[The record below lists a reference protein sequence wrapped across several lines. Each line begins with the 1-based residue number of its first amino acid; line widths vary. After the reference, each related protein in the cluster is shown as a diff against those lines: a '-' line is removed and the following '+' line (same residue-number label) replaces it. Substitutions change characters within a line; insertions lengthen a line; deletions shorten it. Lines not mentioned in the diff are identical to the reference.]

1 MTWIDWLIVLIPLV
15 FVLSV
20 GTIFI
25 QRNWVELVY
34 PFPQKMGW
42 QEPVGDFLATSGQIS
57 DQQLRILFFDYGYRA
72 DSLLCGFQTHLKG
85 TIQS

>member
-1 MTWIDWLIVLIPLV
+1 MLQEHIYMTWIDWLIVLIPLV

-42 QEPVGDFLATSGQIS
+42 QEPVAIFLQRSANRFIPISSG
-57 DQQLRILFFDYGYRA
+57 R
-72 DSLLCGFQTHLKG
+72 
-85 TIQS
+85 